1 MLDGLMMAL
10 HPSYIFWLTVGV
22 MVGMVVGALPGLTA
36 TMGTALLVPFTFA
49 LPTGAGLAMLG
60 GLYVCAMYSDAI
72 PACLVNTP
80 GTPAAMATAFDGYPM
95 TLQGRG
101 QEAIVAACFSS
112 ALGTLFGAACY
123 LLLAWPMMAVALKFG
138 PPEFFWLGV
147 FALTIIGSLAG
158 KSVLKGLAGGAIGLL
173 ISSVGISH
181 ANEVARFTFGIPEL
195 RGGVSLVAALIGVF
209 AIPQVLSMIAE
220 FRMKET
226 IVEYKPQ
233 RGVTLKTMVKVL
245 SEPVHFI
252 RSAVI
257 GSFVGILPGAGGP
270 IASLVSYNEAVRW
283 SKDKSQFGKGELRG
297 VTASEVANN
306 ACAPASLIPL
316 VTLGVPGS
324 SPAAVIAGALMLRGL
339 NPGPELFQ
347 SDGTLVYAFGWSL
360 MLAGVMTFIVGSLF
374 SPFMIRIVSIPLR
387 LLAPLIFFLSV
398 IGAYAIRN
406 DIFDVYL
413 MFGLGVLVFLMRPLG
428 IHPGPI
434 GLGIILGP
442 IIEPALVQ
450 SLYIARASSIGD
462 VFFTG
467 TINITLIVITVLSVG
482 VVVLTRFKDRARERA
497 SGVIEPEPIEA
508 E

>member
-1 MLDGLMMAL
+1 MLEGLMVAL
-10 HPSYIFWLTVGV
+10 QPSFIFWLTVGV
-22 MVGMVVGALPGLTA
+22 MMGMVVGTLPGLTA

-60 GLYVCAMYSDAI
+60 GLYVCAMFSDAI
-72 PACLVNTP
+72 PAVLVNTP
-80 GTPAAMATAFDGYPM
+80 GTPSAMATAFDGHPM

-123 LLLAWPMMAVALKFG
+123 LLLAWPMMTIALKFG

-173 ISSVGISH
+173 ISSIGISH

-209 AIPQVLSMIAE
+209 AVPQVLSMIAE
-220 FRMKET
+220 MRKKDS
-226 IVEYKPQ
+226 ISEYKREP
-233 RGVTLKTMVKVL
+233 GVTLKTIVKVL
-245 SEPVHFI
+245 SEPVHFF
-252 RSAVI
+252 RSAMI

-270 IASLVSYNEAVRW
+270 IAALVSYNEAVRW
-283 SKDKSQFGKGELRG
+283 SKDKSRYGKGDLRG
-297 VTASEVANN
+297 VTASEIANN

-347 SDGTLVYAFGWSL
+347 SDGTLVYSFGWSL
-360 MLAGVMTFIVGSLF
+360 LLAGIMTFIVGTLF
-374 SPFMIRIVSIPLR
+374 APLMIRIVSIPLR
-387 LLAPLIFFLSV
+387 LLAPIIFFLAV

-406 DIFDVYL
+406 DIFDVYM
-413 MFGLGVLVFLMRPLG
+413 MFGLGVLVFLIRPLG

-450 SLYIARASSIGD
+450 SLYISNASSIGG

-467 TINITLIVITVLSVG
+467 TINIILIAITVLSVS
-482 VVVLTRFKDRARERA
+482 VVALTRFRERARERA
-497 SGVIEPEPIEA
+497 GEPVQA
-508 E
+508 G